1 MALGRRSKRDEL
13 QTTDLSCLHSTG
25 GGIVKRFVEFSV
37 ALGVSFGLSSCAMA
51 PVAFESAQQANDSM
65 RYTLTSFPESYE
77 SDELRRFLDDKRSIL
92 YMQNQGGGGV
102 AVGLLFGALGA
113 LANAEMIKKQTTQDA
128 EALKGKLSVDVNQ
141 LFKATLAS
149 VPSLMPEQSDASAP
163 RFSPVL
169 YVEKIDDDHI
179 RFASLLYVSN
189 EVSGKKSVRQYIY
202 ELPEIYSKSEL
213 QSGLTTDQTTRLGA
227 DTQEGFK
234 WIVSTYLS
242 DQAGTFNPQEKGVIH
257 SDFLTPRIQ
266 IPLNGYRFDAGSDR
280 IGFATVTRVATTIY
294 SLPADAATIT
304 N

>member
-1 MALGRRSKRDEL
+1 
-13 QTTDLSCLHSTG
+13 
-25 GGIVKRFVEFSV
+25 VKRFVEFSV

-51 PVAFESAQQANDSM
+51 PVAFESAHQANDSM

-77 SDELRRFLDDKRSIL
+77 NDELRRFLDDKHSIL

-102 AVGLLFGALGA
+102 AVGLLFGALGV

-128 EALKGKLSVDVNQ
+128 EALKGKLSVDVKQ

-163 RFSPVL
+163 HFSPVL

-202 ELPEIYSKSEL
+202 ELPESYSKSEL
-213 QSGLTTDQTTRLGA
+213 QSGLTTDQATRLDA

-257 SDFLTPRIQ
+257 SDFLTPRTQ